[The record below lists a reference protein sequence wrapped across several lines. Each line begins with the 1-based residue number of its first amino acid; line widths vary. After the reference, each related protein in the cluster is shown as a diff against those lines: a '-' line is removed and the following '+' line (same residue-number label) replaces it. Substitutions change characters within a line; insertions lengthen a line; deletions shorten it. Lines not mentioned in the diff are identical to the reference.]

1 MEIVEVTTCLNEL
14 FPDCLN
20 YFSIQVFNRLPD
32 MFQADPGDTEIRVNY
47 RHTLFCEHSE
57 IVFALNPLVTAF
69 LEYCAP
75 KLAKIP
81 TYSDFDGARR
91 NELLVGAIGAV
102 HNRLYKRLT
111 ALTFGV
117 DIEFITAL
125 SGEMYE
131 NSVAANFQMA
141 ILPNKK
147 SFCGVGFNQENCREL
162 KIQNIHAVRKQ
173 LNLAK
178 NGAIAVI
185 PPSDGDKYCPCT
197 IGFMNS
203 SEASRF
209 PRFRF
214 VSHMMWEF
222 HVPDTSKGTCR
233 MRYWQG
239 HLTLP
244 ENILEGEILRAVSE
258 IFPTKRQSE
267 LVKDVIVQLL
277 EQKKGAVAIFAE
289 PRVMEK
295 EVQRLVTG
303 FQRGITPESV
313 LPVAGR
319 PKKLR
324 KSGLLEQAEN
334 LKRITEIDGAVMI
347 DTSGNC
353 QAYGVILDGVCSP
366 KSKGDMARGARLN
379 STKAYVEWRKSQSR
393 DSWLGIVI
401 SEDGMFNLL

>member
-20 YFSIQVFNRLPD
+20 YFSIQGFNRLPD
-32 MFQADPGDTEIRVNY
+32 MFETDPGSTKIKVNY
-47 RHTLFCEHSE
+47 GHTLFCEHSE
-57 IVFALNPLVTAF
+57 IVFALKPLVNAF

-75 KLAKIP
+75 RLAKIP
-81 TYSDFDGARR
+81 AYSYFDGARR
-91 NELLVGAIGAV
+91 NELLVGAIVAV
-102 HNRLYKRLT
+102 HNGLYKRLT
-111 ALTFGV
+111 MLTFGV

-131 NSVAANFQMA
+131 SSAATNFQMA

-147 SFCGVGFNQENCREL
+147 AFRGVSFNQENCREL
-162 KIQNIHAVRKQ
+162 KVQNIHAVRKQ

-185 PPSDGDKYCPCT
+185 PPSDGGKYCPCT

-203 SEASRF
+203 REASRF

-222 HVPDTSKGTCR
+222 HVPGTSKGTCR

-244 ENILEGEILRAVSE
+244 ENILEGEILRAVSK
-258 IFPTKRQSE
+258 IFPGKCQSE

-289 PRVMEK
+289 PKAMGE
-295 EVQRLVTG
+295 EVQRLVTD
-303 FQRGITPESV
+303 FRRGITPESV

-324 KSGLLEQAEN
+324 KAELLEQAEN

-353 QAYGVILDGVCSP
+353 HAYGVILDGVCTP
-366 KSKGDMARGARLN
+366 RSKGDMARGARLN
-379 STKAYVEWRKSQSR
+379 STKAYIEWRKSQSK

-401 SEDGMFNLL
+401 SEDGMFDLL